1 MKITVIDNY
10 DSFVFNLV
18 RYLEENKGT
27 TVNVMR
33 NDVIDFKII
42 ENSDAIV
49 LSPGPG
55 IPEEAGELM
64 SIIEKYHS
72 IKPMLGVCLGHQAIG
87 EFFGASLVQN
97 DKPLHGKATEIKQ
110 NNSSILFKNI
120 DPTFEVGRYHSWS
133 IELKQDS
140 ILNAIASTESGEVM
154 AIKHNKLPIHGVQ
167 FHPESI
173 LTPTGRTMINNW
185 VESIE
190 MNNTK
195 LN

>member
-18 RYLEENKGT
+18 RYLEENEGT
-27 TVNVMR
+27 SVNVMR
-33 NDVIDFKII
+33 NDVIDPEIL

-64 SIIEKYHS
+64 SIIEKYHNS
-72 IKPMLGVCLGHQAIG
+72 KPILGVCLGHQAIG
-87 EFFGASLVQN
+87 QFFKATLVQN
-97 DKPLHGKATEIKQ
+97 DKPLHGKATEIEKTG
-110 NNSSILFKNI
+110 NSLLFENI
-120 DPTFEVGRYHSWS
+120 NPSFEVGRYHSWS
-133 IELKQDS
+133 IELNADS
-140 ILNAIASTESGEVM
+140 KLKSIANTPEGEVM
-154 AIKHNKLPIHGVQ
+154 AIKHVDYPIYGVQ

-185 VESIE
+185 VKSIQAI
-190 MNNTK
+190 TVK

>member
-18 RYLEENKGT
+18 RYLEENKDT

-33 NDVIDFKII
+33 NDLIDTKII

-72 IKPMLGVCLGHQAIG
+72 IKPILGVCLGHQAIG

-110 NNSSILFKNI
+110 NNSSILFNNI
-120 DPTFEVGRYHSWS
+120 NPTFQVGRYHSWS
-133 IELKQDS
+133 IELKPDS
-140 ILNAIASTESGEVM
+140 KLNTIASTESGEVM
-154 AIKHNKLPIHGVQ
+154 AIKHNELPIHGVQ